1 MVKRKANISVDE
13 WLERGRAISEATPTA
28 AATAGHETVESSQQ
42 SAEVAAATGAGEQV
56 APPTQQSAEVAAATG
71 TGEQVAPPTK
81 EVEQIPATTTDLAEP
96 VEGTADWFWA
106 LLAQTGYETW

>member
-13 WLERGRAISEATPTA
+13 WLERGRAISKATQPA
-28 AATAGHETVESSQQ
+28 AAAAGHETDESSQR
-42 SAEVAAATGAGEQV
+42 SAEVAT
-56 APPTQQSAEVAAATG
+56 ATG
-71 TGEQVAPPTK
+71 TDEQVAPPTK